1 MRIVAALEGDLEAH
15 MAAELEE
22 AEKAVTG
29 GGAPGRRAGSSAT
42 GGAQITAA
50 GLGQR
55 LARTIRNQHY
65 PKAGASLS
73 AAAMVWSKAPVI
85 VGAHDAGALIR
96 SKNGF
101 WLAIPTPAAGRAL
114 GGRRITP
121 GGMGAQDRA
130 AAALRLSAWRALAAR
145 RRPGTHHQAR
155 EGGGEPGARP
165 GAARVTAPIF
175 ILVPQVRLRK
185 RLDLDRAAR
194 NWESRLPE
202 LIVSNWRE
210 ERVR

>member
-1 MRIVAALEGDLEAH
+1 MRIIAALDGNLEAH
-15 MAAELEE
+15 MAAELDE

-29 GGAPGRRAGSSAT
+29 AVRQAGE
-42 GGAQITAA
+42 GLKRDWRAQITAA

-101 WLAIPTPAAGRAL
+101 WLAI
-114 GGRRITP
+114 RRP
-121 GGMGAQDRA
+121 PP
-130 AAALRLSAWRALAAR
+130 AR
-145 RRPGTHHQAR
+145 RSVAGASLRGHGSKRPDCGCASSTGVACRRCSSPTGHASPGAGWRWQA
-155 EGGGEPGARP
+155 GARP
-165 GAARVTAPIF
+165 DAGRSPH
-175 ILVPQVRLRK
+175 RSSS
-185 RLDLDRAAR
+185 
-194 NWESRLPE
+194 WSR
-202 LIVSNWRE
+202 RCA
-210 ERVR
+210 

>member
-1 MRIVAALEGDLEAH
+1 MRLMAALEGNLEAH

-22 AEKAVTG
+22 AEKAVT
-29 GGAPGRRAGSSAT
+29 RAVRQAGE
-42 GGAQITAA
+42 GLKRDWRGQITAA
-50 GLGQR
+50 RLGQR

-65 PKAGASLS
+65 PRVGASLS

-96 SKNGF
+96 SKAGF

-121 GGMGAQDRA
+121 GAWERKTG
-130 AAALRLSAWRALAAR
+130 LRLRFVYR
-145 RRPGTHHQAR
+145 RGVPSLLVADQAR
-155 EGGGEPGARP
+155 ITRRGMAVASRSKTGRGQ
-165 GAARVTAPIF
+165 VTAPIF

-185 RLDLDRAAR
+185 RLDLERAAH

-202 LIVSNWRE
+202 LIVGKWVD
-210 ERVR
+210 VRR